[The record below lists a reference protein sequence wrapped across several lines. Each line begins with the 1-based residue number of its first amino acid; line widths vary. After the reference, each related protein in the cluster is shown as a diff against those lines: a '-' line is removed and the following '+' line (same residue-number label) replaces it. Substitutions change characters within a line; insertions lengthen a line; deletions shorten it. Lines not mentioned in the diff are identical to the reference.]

1 MANHCSQFLNQF
13 IFISGVFN
21 MHSSDSID
29 LHNIYTCR
37 DVMKN
42 GLSQQIT
49 LENSYNYD
57 SVLCACVADVDFDG
71 LNEIILGTYG
81 QVTNF

>member
-1 MANHCSQFLNQF
+1 
-13 IFISGVFN
+13 
-21 MHSSDSID
+21 
-29 LHNIYTCR
+29 
-37 DVMKN
+37 MKN

-81 QVTNF
+81 QVTNFKFYHKKGSPGI

>member
-1 MANHCSQFLNQF
+1 
-13 IFISGVFN
+13 
-21 MHSSDSID
+21 
-29 LHNIYTCR
+29 
-37 DVMKN
+37 MKN

-81 QVTNF
+81 QVTNFLVHHEKGSPGTYLVEMENMQLEPTSL